1 MRTEVSHRLLAMPL
15 IRSRRYF
22 RTFEPLQ
29 RESGDYK
36 MNNGNQRGK
45 NANVDYCGVIIL
57 IRALVQAGSITK
69 KEARQ
74 IAARVA
80 ACYGATIIL
89 DV

>member
-1 MRTEVSHRLLAMPL
+1 
-15 IRSRRYF
+15 
-22 RTFEPLQ
+22 
-29 RESGDYK
+29 